1 MAKTSSAAAKQ
12 RAIKQRA
19 ARIQLLLMDV
29 DGVWTDGSLYYVPS
43 AGGAMVETKGFDSQ
57 DGIGLRW
64 AVDAGLV
71 TGIISG
77 RLSPAVQERGR
88 MLGLSY
94 IYQDHL
100 NKLAIYEQ
108 ILAHARLTDSQVCF
122 MGDDLTDLPVL
133 RRAGLAVAVAN
144 GRPEVKK
151 QARYVTTA
159 RGGRGAVRETIELI
173 LKAQNKWRAV
183 VGKYGL

>member
-1 MAKTSSAAAKQ
+1 MAKKSSAS
-12 RAIKQRA
+12 IKQRA
-19 ARIQLLLMDV
+19 ARIRLLLMDV

-43 AGGAMVETKGFDSQ
+43 VGGSMVETKGFDSQ

-64 AVDAGLV
+64 AVEAGLV

-100 NKLAIYEQ
+100 NKLEIYEQ
-108 ILAHARLTDSQVCF
+108 ILEQSGLTDSQVCF
-122 MGDDLTDLPVL
+122 MGDDLTDVPVL
-133 RRAGLAVAVAN
+133 RRAGLSVAVAN
-144 GRPEVKK
+144 SRPEVSNL
-151 QARYVTTA
+151 ALYVTKA

-173 LKAQNKWRAV
+173 LKTQNKWRAV
-183 VGKYGL
+183 VQKYGL

>member
-1 MAKTSSAAAKQ
+1 MAKKISAASKQ
-12 RAIKQRA
+12 RAIKQCA

-43 AGGAMVETKGFDSQ
+43 VGGAMVETKGFDSQ

-64 AVDAGLV
+64 AVEAGLV

-88 MLGLSY
+88 VLGLSY

-100 NKLAIYEQ
+100 NKLEIYEK
-108 ILAHARLTDSQVCF
+108 ILSQARLTDSQVCF
-122 MGDDLTDLPVL
+122 MGDDLTDIPVL

-144 GRPEVKK
+144 SRPEVKK
-151 QARYVTTA
+151 HARYVTTA
-159 RGGRGAVRETIELI
+159 RGGRGAVRETVEFI

-183 VGKYGL
+183 VRKYGL

>member
-1 MAKTSSAAAKQ
+1 MATISSA
-12 RAIKQRA
+12 AIKQRA
-19 ARIQLLLMDV
+19 ARIRLLLMDV
-29 DGVWTDGSLYYVPS
+29 DGVWTDGSLYYLPS
-43 AGGAMVETKGFDSQ
+43 VGGSMVETKAFDSQ

-64 AVDAGLV
+64 AVEAGLV

-100 NKLAIYEQ
+100 NKLEIYEQ
-108 ILAHARLTDSQVCF
+108 ILEQSGLTDSQVCF

-133 RRAGLAVAVAN
+133 RRAGLSVAVAN
-144 GRPEVKK
+144 SRPEVSKL
-151 QARYVTTA
+151 ARYVTKA
-159 RGGRGAVRETIELI
+159 RGGRGAVREIVELI

-183 VGKYGL
+183 VQKYGL

>member
-1 MAKTSSAAAKQ
+1 MAKISSAAAKQ

-43 AGGAMVETKGFDSQ
+43 VGGAMVETKGFDSQ

-71 TGIISG
+71 TGVISG
-77 RLSPAVQERGR
+77 RLSPAVQERGQ

-100 NKLAIYEQ
+100 NKLEIYEQ

-122 MGDDLTDLPVL
+122 MGDDLTDLPVM

-144 GRPEVKK
+144 GRPDSIHIHQEKLNTGGGQQV
-151 QARYVTTA
+151 
-159 RGGRGAVRETIELI
+159 RGSSRRPVPRCIFRVSGTRG
-173 LKAQNKWRAV
+173 
-183 VGKYGL
+183 